1 MTRDNFIISDE
12 EQKVLQEAS
21 YLSLCPL
28 DGRYVNIAK
37 QLAPY
42 FSEFALVK
50 NRVKVEVAWLVF
62 VIQYLDDPNGFL
74 KKFSDD
80 ESLHFISQI
89 YDTFDKK
96 SFDRVKEIEGK
107 TNHDVKAVEYFIDEK
122 LDEVNMSELKS
133 FVHIGCT
140 SEDINNTS
148 YANMIF
154 NALYDVW
161 IPTAEEL
168 IYSLSCM
175 ASSYSATP
183 MLAHTHGQPATPTT
197 VGKEMLVASSRLE
210 KCVKHLKDIPILAK
224 FNGATGNYSAIS
236 IAFTEE
242 NWTYLAEKFVTEYLS
257 LDFNPVTTQIEPH
270 DYIVEIADCIK
281 HFNNILIDLDLDMWL
296 YISMEYFKQTPV
308 KGEVGSSTMPHKV
321 NPIRF
326 ENSEANIE
334 ISNALLTALSN
345 KLPRSRMQRD
355 LSDSSTMRNVG
366 MAIGYSLQAIEQTIG
381 GLKKASVNKAKL
393 ADDLNNRWEVLAEPI
408 QTILRKY
415 GIPDAY
421 EQLKELTR
429 GKSIS
434 KEAIHEF
441 INSLDGL
448 SEFDKDLL
456 LNLTPDMYTGYAQKI
471 VFDNLE

>member
-1 MTRDNFIISDE
+1 
-12 EQKVLQEAS
+12 
-21 YLSLCPL
+21 
-28 DGRYVNIAK
+28 
-37 QLAPY
+37 
-42 FSEFALVK
+42 
-50 NRVKVEVAWLVF
+50 
-62 VIQYLDDPNGFL
+62 
-74 KKFSDD
+74 
-80 ESLHFISQI
+80 
-89 YDTFDKK
+89 
-96 SFDRVKEIEGK
+96 
-107 TNHDVKAVEYFIDEK
+107 
-122 LDEVNMSELKS
+122 
-133 FVHIGCT
+133 
-140 SEDINNTS
+140 
-148 YANMIF
+148 
-154 NALYDVW
+154 
-161 IPTAEEL
+161 
-168 IYSLSCM
+168 
-175 ASSYSATP
+175 
-183 MLAHTHGQPATPTT
+183 
-197 VGKEMLVASSRLE
+197 
-210 KCVKHLKDIPILAK
+210 
-224 FNGATGNYSAIS
+224 
-236 IAFTEE
+236 
-242 NWTYLAEKFVTEYLS
+242 
-257 LDFNPVTTQIEPH
+257 
-270 DYIVEIADCIK
+270 
-281 HFNNILIDLDLDMWL
+281 
-296 YISMEYFKQTPV
+296 MEYFKQTPV

-334 ISNALLTALSN
+334 MSNALLTALSN

-366 MAIGYSLQAIEQTIG
+366 MAIGYSLQAIEQTID

-434 KEAIHEF
+434 MEAIHEF